1 MCACLLQNSFISK
14 RLTEEIPG
22 KPFVIVTGHRIVKLK
37 QIEQMLRI
45 AVQAKGRLYDETM
58 NFLEESDIKLSV
70 TKRTLLVQSTN
81 FPLEVLFL
89 RDDDIPQTVATGVAD
104 IGIVGENEYV
114 ERAEDAEIVKRL
126 GFSKCRLSLAIPKDE
141 IYEGLEWFEGK
152 KIATSYPG
160 ILSQFLKEK
169 GIRADIHVI
178 TGSVEVS
185 PGIGLA
191 DAIFDI
197 VSSGSTL
204 VSNRLKEVE
213 VVLKSEALLI
223 GNRHLSEG
231 KQEILKELLFRMDA
245 VRTAE
250 DKKYVLMNA
259 PSDKV
264 DDIVAV
270 LPGMKSPTVM
280 PLAQK
285 GWCSVHT
292 VLDEKCF
299 WEIIGK
305 LKALGAEGILV
316 LPIEKMIP

>member
-1 MCACLLQNSFISK
+1 
-14 RLTEEIPG
+14 
-22 KPFVIVTGHRIVKLK
+22 
-37 QIEQMLRI
+37 MLRI

-58 NFLEESDIKLSV
+58 TFLEESDIKLSAM
-70 TKRTLLVQSTN
+70 KRSLLVQSSN

-89 RDDDIPQTVATGVAD
+89 RDDDIPQSVATGVAD
-104 IGIVGENEYV
+104 IGIVGENEFV
-114 ERAEDAEIVKRL
+114 EKKESAEIIKRL
-126 GFSKCRLSLAIPKDE
+126 GFSKCRLSLAMPKDIE
-141 IYEGLEWFEGK
+141 YPGIEWFEGK

-160 ILSQFLKEK
+160 ILSTYLEEQGVSAE
-169 GIRADIHVI
+169 IHVI
-178 TGSVEVS
+178 TGSVEVA

-213 VVLKSEALLI
+213 VVMKSEALLI
-223 GNRHLSEG
+223 GCKNMSEE
-231 KQEILKELLFRMDA
+231 KSEILKELLFRMDA

-259 PSDKV
+259 PKKRLEE
-264 DDIVAV
+264 IVAV
-270 LPGMKSPTVM
+270 LPGMKSPTIM
-280 PLAQK
+280 PLAQE

-292 VLDEKCF
+292 VLDERCF

-316 LPIEKMIP
+316 LPIEKMIV